1 MEPNS
6 NTINSPTHDE
16 PSFTM
21 NKPFF
26 RRVADEML
34 DHETARQITEQ
45 EEAIAQNPDWA
56 EGYYHLAQLL
66 RVQQKPLEAKRQLLI
81 ALEKKPL
88 LTDAHIALGEILIA
102 EGEFERALEHAEI
115 AAQLGNGR
123 LLEQMKRNTGT

>member
-1 MEPNS
+1 
-6 NTINSPTHDE
+6 
-16 PSFTM
+16 
-21 NKPFF
+21 
-26 RRVADEML
+26 
-34 DHETARQITEQ
+34 
-45 EEAIAQNPDWA
+45 
-56 EGYYHLAQLL
+56 LAQLL

>member
-1 MEPNS
+1 M
-6 NTINSPTHDE
+6 T
-16 PSFTM
+16 

-34 DHETARQITEQ
+34 DNETARQITEQ
-45 EEAIAQNPDWA
+45 EEALAQNPDWA

-88 LTDAHIALGEILIA
+88 LTDAHIALGELLIA
-102 EGEFERALEHAEI
+102 EGEFDRAHEHAEI
-115 AAQLGNGR
+115 AAQLGNRR
-123 LLEQMKRNTGT
+123 LLEQMERNSGR